1 MVQPALTSRLNA
13 FYDAIVQDEQA
24 RQWTI
29 LALALVSLW
38 FLLLLLFHFMPQLD
52 IAVSR
57 AFFVPATCPEA
68 SASRICGGFTYGRD
82 ALYAFLRKALFYAP
96 AIGAMALVIALVH
109 TLRRPGEPHC
119 AKYIKNYAVS
129 LITLL
134 LGPYLLVN
142 LVLKQVSE
150 RPRPYE
156 TDLFAGPLPF
166 VPAGSF
172 AGQCDDNCS
181 FISGEA
187 AGAGWLICLIFLLP
201 ERLRPVL
208 GPAIVVVSLVT
219 SAFRVAFGGHYLSDV
234 LLGWLSSPV
243 LFVLIFAVFE
253 IARSRK
259 NQR

>member
-13 FYDAIVQDEQA
+13 LYDAIVHDRQA
-24 RQWTI
+24 RRWTM
-29 LALALVSLW
+29 LALALVFLW
-38 FLLLLLFHFMPQLD
+38 FLMLALFHFMPQLD
-52 IAVSR
+52 IAASR
-57 AFFVPATCPEA
+57 AFFMPETCPEA
-68 SASRICGGFTYGRD
+68 NATRVCGGFTYGRD
-82 ALYAFLRKALFYAP
+82 TLYAFLRRALFYAP
-96 AIGAMALVIALVH
+96 AIGAVALVIALVH
-109 TLRRPGEPHC
+109 ALRHPQAPDSARR
-119 AKYIKNYAVS
+119 IKNYAVS

-134 LGPYLLVN
+134 LGPYVLVN
-142 LVLKQVSE
+142 LILKQLSE

-187 AGAGWLICLIFLLP
+187 AGAGWLVCLIFLLP

-208 GPAIVVVSLVT
+208 GPAIVVISLVT

-243 LFVLIFAVFE
+243 LFALIFAVFE
-253 IARSRK
+253 ITRSRK

>member
-1 MVQPALTSRLNA
+1 MVLPALTSRLNA
-13 FYDAIVQDEQA
+13 LYDAIVHDKQA
-24 RQWTI
+24 RQWS
-29 LALALVSLW
+29 ALALGLVFLW
-38 FLLLLLFHFMPQLD
+38 FLTLAVFHFIPQID
-52 IAVSR
+52 IAISR
-57 AFFVPATCPEA
+57 AFFVQSACPEA
-68 SASRICGGFTYGRD
+68 NPTRVCGGFTYGRD
-82 ALYAFLRKALFYAP
+82 ALYAFLRRALFYAP
-96 AIGAMALVIALVH
+96 AIGAVALVIALVH
-109 TLRRPGEPHC
+109 ALRHPRAPDS
-119 AKYIKNYAVS
+119 ARRIKNYAVS

-134 LGPYLLVN
+134 LGPYILVN
-142 LVLKQVSE
+142 LILKQVSE

-187 AGAGWLICLIFLLP
+187 AGAGWLVCLIFLLP
-201 ERLRPVL
+201 QRLRPVL
-208 GPAIVVVSLVT
+208 GPAIIVVSLVT

-243 LFVLIFAVFE
+243 LFVALFAVFE

-259 NQR
+259 NPQ

>member
-1 MVQPALTSRLNA
+1 MNAL
-13 FYDAIVQDEQA
+13 YDAIVHDRRA
-24 RQWTI
+24 RRWTI
-29 LALALVSLW
+29 LALAMVFLW
-38 FLLLLLFHFMPQLD
+38 FLLLVLFHFLPQID

-68 SASRICGGFTYGRD
+68 NPTRVCGGFTYGRD

-96 AIGAMALVIALVH
+96 AIGAVALVIALLNA
-109 TLRRPGEPHC
+109 LRNPRSPDSTRR
-119 AKYIKNYAVS
+119 IKNYAVS

-134 LGPYLLVN
+134 LGPYVLVN
-142 LVLKQVSE
+142 LILKQVSE

-172 AGQCDDNCS
+172 AGQCEDNCS

-187 AGAGWLICLIFLLP
+187 AGAGWLVCLIFLLP
-201 ERLRPVL
+201 DRLRPVL
-208 GPAIVVVSLVT
+208 GPAIIVVSFVT

-234 LLGWLSSPV
+234 LLGWLSTLV
-243 LFVLIFAVFE
+243 LFTAVFAVFE

-259 NQR
+259 NQP